1 MSRRLVYVLTAVIL
15 LSATAWCA
23 QAAAPEYIPG
33 VRILLEVR
41 TPQGD
46 MRSFQQPGMAPTY
59 WSQDLPVVQGD
70 SVTITPLISTGKSE
84 VGQVKVRLDHKE
96 LADRIVTPFRVRVK
110 TADMEPGYH
119 LVEVWAATKSPG
131 SRHRTATTTF
141 LVVPRI
147 DPLLRVLEGEGAA
160 GGPVSEEES
169 LSCAIRSLDP
179 DVDKEVTASST
190 AKVTKPTL
198 FFVVA
203 GAAAKEFSYT
213 LTRDGQVTYTSQ
225 RLPVTTHVL
234 LEPRKPDGQ
243 GQEAGTLILTT
254 RVGDGQGRFGAPAWI
269 TVKIE
274 PAEAPK

>member
-1 MSRRLVYVLTAVIL
+1 MVRRPICVLMAAVL
-15 LSATAWCA
+15 LSAAAWSA

-33 VRILLEVR
+33 IRILLEVR

-46 MRSFQQPGMAPTY
+46 LRSFQQPGMAPTY

-84 VGQVKVRLDHKE
+84 VGEVKVRLDNKE
-96 LADRIVTPFRVRVK
+96 LADRIVIPFRVRVK

-119 LVEVWAATKSPG
+119 LVEVWAATKAPG
-131 SRHRTATTTF
+131 AKYRTATTTF
-141 LVVPRI
+141 LLVPRI

-160 GGPVSEEES
+160 GGPVSEEEG

-203 GAAAKEFSYT
+203 GPAAKEFSYT

-225 RLPVTTHVL
+225 RLPVATHVL

-269 TVKIE
+269 TVNIE